1 MHQIK
6 RMYKDNRSDQNPLLH
21 KGKYKPVEFRLESR
35 GGNKKVTSI
44 TNLAAFEIDPNQLQS
59 KLRKD
64 IGCSVSVTLENENT
78 SASVLTAVSN
88 YVIDVQGN
96 QINSI
101 AEILKSIFLFECFI
115 NKT

>member
-1 MHQIK
+1 MHLIK
-6 RMYKDNRSDQNPLLH
+6 RVYKDNNRTDQSPLLH
-21 KGKYKPVEFRLESR
+21 KGKYNPVEFKLESR

-44 TNLAAFEIDPNQLQS
+44 TNLSAFEIDPNQLQS

-64 IGCSVSVTLENENT
+64 IGCSVSVTFENDNA
-78 SASVLTAVSN
+78 SATASALATHSN

-101 AEILKSIFLFECFI
+101 GEILKS
-115 NKT
+115 KY